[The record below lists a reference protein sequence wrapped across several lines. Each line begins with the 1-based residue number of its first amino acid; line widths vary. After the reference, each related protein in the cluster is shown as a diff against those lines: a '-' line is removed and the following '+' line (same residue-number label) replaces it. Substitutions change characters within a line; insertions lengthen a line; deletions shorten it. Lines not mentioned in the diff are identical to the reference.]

1 MALATNMIP
10 TVIDWD
16 PDSIRWPISRYRS
29 VSPKKKSEC
38 RAMAQTAYK
47 GTWVKISDTILKV
60 GERAPN
66 IPAETAKVP
75 LVMHLNGFL
84 LTDEAQLGDRVTIE
98 TLSSRIVTGDLIEI
112 NPHYTHSFGRFIPE
126 LGEIGPHL
134 RKALEKEV
142 EK

>member
-1 MALATNMIP
+1 
-10 TVIDWD
+10 
-16 PDSIRWPISRYRS
+16 
-29 VSPKKKSEC
+29 
-38 RAMAQTAYK
+38 MAQTAYK

-84 LTDEAQLGDRVTIE
+84 LTDEAQLGDRATIE

-142 EK
+142 GK